1 MKKLR
6 TNSKIELLDD
16 NCEEKKE
23 EEGNGKG
30 NGKGKG
36 KKEAKELVEGKGRG
50 EQMENNDHN
59 DNNSNNDEKRK
70 EDSGLQI
77 TPSFDP
83 ILDNAIFDRYVRTST
98 VLLII
103 TFKK

>member
-23 EEGNGKG
+23 EEGKG

-59 DNNSNNDEKRK
+59 DNNSKNDEKRN
-70 EDSGLQI
+70 EHSGLQI
-77 TPSFDP
+77 IPSFDP